1 MSGAITK
8 VANGITVLTQSDL
21 AAGEF
26 SRELEGES
34 LGVPASVIFVDAAP
48 GEGPSLHLH
57 PYAELFF
64 VLEGEATFTDGEHE
78 HTVGAGSLVVVSP
91 QQPHAFVNPGPARL
105 RQIDVHLNG
114 RFDTRWLAGSD
125 DVSVHAEGRQ

>member
-1 MSGAITK
+1 MQA
-8 VANGITVLTQSDL
+8 GITIVAQSEL
-21 AAGEF
+21 PAGTF
-26 SRELEGES
+26 SRELEGGS

-64 VLEGEATFTDGEHE
+64 VLEGEATFTDGDHE
-78 HTVGAGSLVVVSP
+78 HVVGAGSLVVVAP
-91 QQPHAFVNPGPARL
+91 GQPHAFVNPGPARL

-114 RFDTRWLAGSD
+114 RFDTRWLSGSN
-125 DVSVHAEGRQ
+125 DVSTHAGGQR